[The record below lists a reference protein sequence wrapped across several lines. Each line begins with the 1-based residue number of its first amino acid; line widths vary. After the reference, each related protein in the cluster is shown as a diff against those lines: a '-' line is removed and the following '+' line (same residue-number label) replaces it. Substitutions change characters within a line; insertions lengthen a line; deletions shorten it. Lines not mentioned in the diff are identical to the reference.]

1 MRLTFSKLAA
11 ALSSVPILLACASGS
26 ATGQASNV
34 ITAPELAGNRAGS
47 TYQAIR
53 RIRPELFRSRSSG
66 SLMLFKARS
75 PAVAVDN
82 TLVGGV
88 EVLRTIP
95 VDQVVQLEYV
105 SAWKAANRYGMTFPD
120 GILLVQ
126 TRDSAGGRLSIAR

>member
-1 MRLTFSKLAA
+1 MRLTYSKLGA
-11 ALSSVPILLACASGS
+11 ALSAVPILLACAAGS

-34 ITAPELAGNRAGS
+34 ITAPELAGSRAGS

-53 RIRPELFRSRSSG
+53 QIRPEFFRSRDNG
-66 SLMLFKARS
+66 SLMLFKARR

-82 TLVGGV
+82 TLVGGI

-95 VDQVVQLEYV
+95 VDQVVRLEYV
-105 SAWKAANRYGMTFPD
+105 SAWKAANRYRMTFRD

-126 TRDSAGGRLSIAR
+126 TRDNSGDQLSIAR

>member
-1 MRLTFSKLAA
+1 MRLTFPNLTA
-11 ALSSVPILLACASGS
+11 ALSAVPILLACASGS
-26 ATGQASNV
+26 ATGQASSV
-34 ITAPELAGNRAGS
+34 ITAPELAGSRAGS

-53 RIRPELFRSRSSG
+53 DIRPDFFRSRDNG
-66 SLMLFKARS
+66 SLMLFNPRR

-82 TLVGGV
+82 TLVGGI

-126 TRDSAGGRLSIAR
+126 TRDSSGNQLSIAR

>member
-11 ALSSVPILLACASGS
+11 ALSAVPILVACASGS
-26 ATGQASNV
+26 AAGQASNV
-34 ITAPELAGNRAGS
+34 ITAPELAGSRAGS

-53 RIRPELFRSRSSG
+53 HIRPEFFRSRDNG
-66 SLMLFKARS
+66 SLMLFNARR

-82 TLVGGV
+82 TLVGGI

-105 SAWKAANRYGMTFPD
+105 SAWKAANRYGMTFRD

-126 TRDSAGGRLSIAR
+126 TRDNSGDQLSIAR